1 MIFISDLFQ
10 LTHCWFNKMAQWC
23 HFWIMMNITEQNE
36 RDVNGSSL
44 NNDDK
49 MWRHFRN
56 SDGTQLLWNYPAMW
70 FYLYKLLMMKWSYMV
85 SSLNS
90 CPKSSIDWTVTLV
103 FFPRP
108 YMFCVGF
115 FFYVFFF
122 VRNVS
127 HTLWIFSNYL
137 VCKGMHFFCK
147 YFYLGDIVFG
157 GGVQIIKQ
165 NLWIFIFVCNL
176 WMNIMNISK
185 YYWHYEEINLFFL
198 A

>member
-115 FFYVFFF
+115 FLCLFFLWEMFHIHYEFFQIIWYVKWCICFA
-122 VRNVS
+122 
-127 HTLWIFSNYL
+127 
-137 VCKGMHFFCK
+137 K
-147 YFYLGDIVFG
+147 YFYLRDIIFG
-157 GGVQIIKQ
+157 GRVQIKTE
-165 NLWIFIFVCNL
+165 FVNFYFCV
-176 WMNIMNISK
+176 
-185 YYWHYEEINLFFL
+185 
-198 A
+198 